1 MTKKEQILQSTIRII
16 GKEGLHVVTM
26 SNIAKDADIGKSTI
40 YEYFDSKD
48 DLIREATVYFARG
61 FVELIHDKS
70 WEAGSDYETVL
81 KGGIIAVLEVV
92 RPELISDNS
101 FITNMMN
108 FSSSDQ
114 TRAMYKEAMK
124 PISELSVSY
133 TEKVIKLGQKEGI
146 LRENI
151 TKIDVIL
158 AQRIMIMLFMTFMGN
173 MMDMNGLEHLT
184 DDEIVEYIYTYVTKT
199 LM

>member
-16 GKEGLHVVTM
+16 GKEGLHAVTM

-61 FVELIHDKS
+61 FVQLVHDRS
-70 WEAGSDYETVL
+70 WEAGNDYESVL

-92 RPELISDNS
+92 RPELICDHS
-101 FITNMMN
+101 FVTNMMS
-108 FSSSDQ
+108 FSGSDQ
-114 TRAMYKEAMK
+114 TREMYKEAMK
-124 PISELSVSY
+124 PISELSVTY
-133 TEKVIKLGQKEGI
+133 TEKIIKLGQKEGV
-146 LRENI
+146 LRDNI
-151 TKIDVIL
+151 SRIDVIL
-158 AQRIMIMLFMTFMGN
+158 TQRIMIMLFMTFMGN
-173 MMDMNGLEHLT
+173 IMDMNGLDHLS
-184 DDEIVEYIYTYVTKT
+184 DDEIVNYIYTYVTKT